1 MCKVTNKCKFL
12 KIVKVVCANKQI
24 SAHFWYVQI
33 TSIYTLYNAINI
45 CMHRY
50 LKANIYLTISN
61 LNFSPYFLKANIFT
75 GFKSWEGILS

>member
-1 MCKVTNKCKFL
+1 MCKVTNKYKFL

-33 TSIYTLYNAINI
+33 TSIYTLYDAFNI
-45 CMHRY
+45 FMHRY
-50 LKANIYLTISN
+50 LKAYLTISN
-61 LNFSPYFLKANIFT
+61 LNFSLYFLKANIFK